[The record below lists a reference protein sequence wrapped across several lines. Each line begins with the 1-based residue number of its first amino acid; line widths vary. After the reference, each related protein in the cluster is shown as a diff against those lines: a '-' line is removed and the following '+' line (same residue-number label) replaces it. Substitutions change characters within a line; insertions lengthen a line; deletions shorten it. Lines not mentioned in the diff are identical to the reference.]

1 MSCCRRKLE
10 RPFGV
15 SLSNGETSETFQG
28 PRYITPVP
36 QTHKDFERLAALRVC
51 SSVISLLTIDVS
63 QIGQRSRGTPGITG
77 LAKSRK
83 GARVQF
89 ARTVRAHR
97 RCRPAHARYH
107 LAD

>member
-51 SSVISLLTIDVS
+51 S
-63 QIGQRSRGTPGITG
+63 
-77 LAKSRK
+77 A
-83 GARVQF
+83 
-89 ARTVRAHR
+89 
-97 RCRPAHARYH
+97 
-107 LAD
+107 